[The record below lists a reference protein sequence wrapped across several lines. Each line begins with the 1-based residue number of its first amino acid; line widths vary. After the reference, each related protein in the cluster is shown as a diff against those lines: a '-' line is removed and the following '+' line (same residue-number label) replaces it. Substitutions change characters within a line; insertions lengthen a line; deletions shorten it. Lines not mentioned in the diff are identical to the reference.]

1 MKLVDCDQHVND
13 QEADLIRLA
22 GLRRKRVMPSDGW
35 HREKSEI
42 SADVQ
47 AILQDRRAY
56 FDRFGVEYA
65 VLFPTRSLSHAM
77 IQEPDVSLRVLDAYN
92 GYVLDCAREL
102 DGRLLPVAMG
112 SVHDIGY
119 TVGRL
124 ADYRK
129 AGFRGVLLL
138 PHGHRHLFGH
148 RAFFPLYEAC
158 QDLGLPITLHPN
170 SAGALGEENCT
181 TFEEFHTLTF
191 PFAVIRQFVNMMFC
205 GVFERFP
212 RLSFL
217 MLEAGASW
225 LPFWLDRMDNEFD
238 MRYRDALIRSR
249 PSEILREAQVYLS
262 CTNFD
267 RDLERVDGL
276 LGGGVVWGS
285 DYPHWD
291 AHIPPSQAELLDDY
305 PVAVRE
311 RMFSTNG
318 RRCFHLPAG
327 AVPSP

>member
-13 QEADLIRLA
+13 QEADLIRRA
-22 GLRRKRVMPSDGW
+22 GLQRKRVMPSDGW
-35 HREKSEI
+35 HREKSEVTP
-42 SADVQ
+42 DVQ

-56 FDRFGVEYA
+56 FDRFDIECA
-65 VLFPTRSLSHAM
+65 ALFPTRSLSHAM
-77 IQEPDVSLRVLDAYN
+77 IQEPEISLRLLDAYN

-112 SVHDIGY
+112 SVHDVDH
-119 TVGRL
+119 TVSRL
-124 ADYRK
+124 AEYRK
-129 AGFRGVLLL
+129 AGFRGILLL

-148 RAFFPLYEAC
+148 RSFFRLYEAC

-191 PFAVIRQFVNMMFC
+191 PLAVIRQFVNMMFC

-217 MLEAGASW
+217 LLEAGASW

-249 PSEILREAQVYLS
+249 PSEILRAAQVYVS

-267 RDLERVDGL
+267 RDLERVDDM

-291 AHIPPSQAELLDDY
+291 AHIPSTQAELLGDY
-305 PVAVRE
+305 PAALRD

-318 RRCFHLPAG
+318 RRCFDLPAG
-327 AVPSP
+327 PAAP